1 MNAFNRSEIHA
12 LTFSQEVDPCELQ
25 ANEVL
30 DIVLSRRFGVE
41 YQPIVEVQAGE
52 IVGYQA
58 AARFWTKDQ
67 RILNAGRMFACL
79 HKNPLLLFHV
89 ELELK
94 KLQISQFP
102 GSGWLILDL
111 DIDSFFEGG
120 ASLQNPFLQ
129 LFKEYAW
136 SDCELIINVVENHN
150 MADAHR
156 SQRMIELLQQSGTA
170 VALEDIGVR
179 WGMFSLS
186 AFLDAS
192 VIKFN
197 GLALKA
203 LNESAA
209 QATLDWLVSAARRI
223 GVQTILDG
231 VSTCEQFDWARRM
244 GVDCVQGSLFAR
256 QVIQVRNS

>member
-1 MNAFNRSEIHA
+1 MNAFNHVELRA
-12 LTFSQEVDPCELQ
+12 LALSQDVDPGELQ
-25 ANEVL
+25 PNEVL
-30 DIVLSRRFGVE
+30 DIILSRRFGVE
-41 YQPIVEVQAGE
+41 YRPIVEVQTGE
-52 IVGYQA
+52 VFGYQA
-58 AARFWTKDQ
+58 SARFWTKEQ
-67 RILNAGRMFACL
+67 RMINAGRMFACL
-79 HKNPLLLFHV
+79 HKNPLLLFHT

-94 KLQISQFP
+94 KLQIAQFP
-102 GSGWLILDL
+102 CSGWLMLDL
-111 DIDSFFEGG
+111 DIDSFMEGG
-120 ASLQNPFLQ
+120 ESQQNPFLQ
-129 LFKEYAW
+129 LFKEQAW
-136 SDCELIINVVENHN
+136 SERELIINVVENHN

-209 QATLDWLVSAARRI
+209 QATLNWLVSAARRI

-256 QVIQVRNS
+256 QVIEVRNS